1 MATRAALRLTSTVV
15 LISLA
20 GGCGM
25 WTQSA
30 TNEPP
35 RPWNSPEP
43 TAPAPKA
50 VAAEQPAPEV
60 LPTVETAAKPRP
72 ETTRDV
78 VAATPAK
85 NTTLEDEIGVTNP
98 YPFGGFADAPVGQA
112 SDAEP
117 MGAAPVQRVSYS
129 PVGSDFDPTLT
140 PDGRRIVFASTQ
152 HRHTADIYVK
162 DIDGQVVTQLTNDP
176 ADDVMPAVSPD
187 GMMIAFASNRGGNW
201 DVYVMPVTGGRAV
214 RVTSDPSDELHPSW
228 SPDGSR
234 LAYCR
239 MGEVS
244 GRWEMWVAGVAAST
258 PTQFIGYGMFPT
270 FCPIPGTGTNGGDR
284 ILYQTARERGSRTF
298 GVWTLDYQDGQA
310 GNATEL
316 ASSPT
321 SALINPTWSPDG
333 MRIAYAEV
341 PVGEVNIKA
350 ASTATPRAAR
360 LWVQNTDGSGR
371 TRLTDNTAVALM
383 PAWGAG
389 NRLVFMS
396 PRGKQENLWLM
407 DMGPV
412 LMAME
417 SAVKPAGA
425 TAKSTPEAPTET
437 ATATEG
443 GQEVTGGDEQN
454 R

>member
-1 MATRAALRLTSTVV
+1 MATRDAVRLTSTVV

-25 WTQSA
+25 MTQS

-35 RPWNSPEP
+35 RPWNTPEQTTP
-43 TAPAPKA
+43 TTNKA
-50 VAAEQPAPEV
+50 IAVEEPAEQ
-60 LPTVETAAKPRP
+60 LPVTVASAKASRP
-72 ETTRDV
+72 ETTRD
-78 VAATPAK
+78 ATPAVAPRGGS
-85 NTTLEDEIGVTNP
+85 LEEEIGVTNP
-98 YPFGGFADAPVGQA
+98 YPFGGFADAPVGLA

-176 ADDVMPAVSPD
+176 ADDVMPCVSPD
-187 GMMIAFASNRGGNW
+187 GTMIAFASNRGGNW
-201 DVYVMPVTGGRAV
+201 DVYVMPITGGRAV

-244 GRWEMWVAGVAAST
+244 GRWEMWVVGVGAST

-270 FCPIPGTGTNGGDR
+270 FCPVPGTGVNGGDR
-284 ILYQTARERGSRTF
+284 ILYQMSRERGSRTF
-298 GVWTLDYQDGQA
+298 GVWTIDYQDGQA

-321 SALINPTWSPDG
+321 SALINPAWSPDG
-333 MRIAYAEV
+333 LRIAYAEV
-341 PVGEVNIKA
+341 PVGEVNFKA

-371 TRLTDNTAVALM
+371 TRLTDNAAVALM
-383 PAWGAG
+383 PAWGTG

-396 PRGKQENLWLM
+396 PKGKQENLWLM

-412 LMAME
+412 LMAMD

-425 TAKSTPEAPTET
+425 TAKSMPEAPAQT

-443 GQEVTGGDEQN
+443 GQEVTAGDEQN